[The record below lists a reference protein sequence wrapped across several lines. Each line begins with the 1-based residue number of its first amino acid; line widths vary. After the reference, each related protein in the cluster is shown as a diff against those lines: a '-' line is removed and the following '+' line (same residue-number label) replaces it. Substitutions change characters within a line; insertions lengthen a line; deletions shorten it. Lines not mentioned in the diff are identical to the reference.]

1 MTVLIHSRNN
11 PLCHRTTA
19 VAQVGHSWGV
29 EYPHELECGLP
40 GFEAV
45 DQPLARAEY
54 HRVT

>member
-1 MTVLIHSRNN
+1 MSPDDRGSAGG
-11 PLCHRTTA
+11 PLLGR
-19 VAQVGHSWGV
+19 